1 MLVKSRMTPN
11 PITVTPETGVSSA
24 FAIRKEH
31 SIRRLPVVKGGKLV
45 GIVTDKELQ
54 QVSPSKATTLSV
66 FELNYLLE
74 KTTIKDAMSRDPIT
88 VQDDDLIE
96 KAALLMRSN
105 KVGALPVMHGDRLVG
120 IITESDIFDA
130 FIDTMGFRN
139 AGVRMDLQLDDQ
151 AGSISAV
158 TKIISDNGGNITH
171 MTLYGDGE
179 LVVRISEDNADVVV
193 KALTDAGFLKKYAQF
208 DFVFP
213 AEETV

>member
-24 FAIRKEH
+24 FAIMKEH

-88 VQDDDLIE
+88 VQDDDISLTSRMIE
-96 KAALLMRSN
+96 NWKLHIACNSSA
-105 KVGALPVMHGDRLVG
+105 
-120 IITESDIFDA
+120 I
-130 FIDTMGFRN
+130 
-139 AGVRMDLQLDDQ
+139 AGNVR
-151 AGSISAV
+151 
-158 TKIISDNGGNITH
+158 
-171 MTLYGDGE
+171 
-179 LVVRISEDNADVVV
+179 
-193 KALTDAGFLKKYAQF
+193 
-208 DFVFP
+208 
-213 AEETV
+213 